1 LTGLI
6 FGSILIEKGDRHPS
20 GHLFGEVAMGKKVYT
35 INGRMYI
42 INDETGD
49 IETIHIGSEQIPP
62 NDLKELI
69 KLLAKLAKHNEKEED

>member
-1 LTGLI
+1 
-6 FGSILIEKGDRHPS
+6 
-20 GHLFGEVAMGKKVYT
+20 MGKKVFT

-49 IETIHIGSEQIPP
+49 IQTIHVDNEQIPP

-69 KLLAKLAKHNEKEED
+69 KVLARMAKLNEKEGDDL

>member
-1 LTGLI
+1 
-6 FGSILIEKGDRHPS
+6 
-20 GHLFGEVAMGKKVYT
+20 MGKKVFT

-49 IETIHIGSEQIPP
+49 IQTIHIDSEQIPP

-69 KLLAKLAKHNEKEED
+69 KVLAKMAKLNEKDEDD